1 MGINCYQLDKDKDY
15 TLCIEILNSDYQ
27 LWHKSVATIDKTTS
41 KGVSVAGFTVQKF
54 SHRYTNSSGNTA
66 YMYYIKIIVNFQKTV
81 ANLYSLDLYVNIPQT
96 GIDLN
101 NYPQNWTDNWM
112 IAHGVFGKV
121 SSIDS
126 QNTFDYHT
134 AFDIKPTEVVYNV
147 NLDMN
152 RKKILNIAPDRTKNI
167 SAATVKIVKDLET
180 KLGPHTTNN
189 AYREIFEEFYDL
201 SDASNYKIVQGIS
214 GIMVSG
220 ILPNIYFPRIDIANI
235 WEGGLR
241 ITNTSLS
248 LELYSKRSFTLC
260 VVTRLWLNRSLS
272 IKTLMSNGAYEK
284 PHLIY
289 DKTTKK
295 LKLQTNGLG
304 AGSTNET
311 SITLLN
317 SFDSKRVVFWLTK
330 KGTGGD
336 LTVKASVSNYS
347 GTLTLSS
354 NLASQSNYTFRI
366 FSDDAVIYKVMYSPN
381 FYDFDSSEF
390 HTILVQEKLNGS
402 YVP

>member
-1 MGINCYQLDKDKDY
+1 MGINCYQLDKHKDY

-54 SHRYTNSSGNTA
+54 SHRYTNSGGNTA

-81 ANLYSLDLYVNIPQT
+81 SGTFYSLDLYVDIPQV

-101 NYPQNWTDNWM
+101 TYPKNWTNNWM
-112 IAHGVFGKV
+112 IAYGVFGKV
-121 SSIDS
+121 SSIDP
-126 QNTFDYHT
+126 QKTYDYHT

-152 RKKILNIAPDRTKNI
+152 REKILNSTPDKTKNN
-167 SAATVKIVKDLET
+167 SAATVKMVKHLER
-180 KLGPHTTNN
+180 KLSPHATNN

-201 SDASNYKIVQGIS
+201 SDASNYKITIGVS

-220 ILPNIYFPRIDIANI
+220 ILPNIYFPRMDIANI

-241 ITNTSLS
+241 ITNTTLS
-248 LELYSKRSFTLC
+248 LELFSKRSFTLC
-260 VVTRLWLNRSLS
+260 VVMQLWLNRSFS
-272 IKTLMSNGAYEK
+272 IKTLMSNGVYEK
-284 PHLIY
+284 PDLIY
-289 DKTTKK
+289 DKTTKI
-295 LKLQTNGLG
+295 LKLQTNGH
-304 AGSTNET
+304 GSTNET

-317 SFDSKRVVFWLTK
+317 SFNGKRVVFWLTK

-336 LTVKASVSNYS
+336 VTAKASISNHS
-347 GTLTLSS
+347 ATLTLCST
-354 NLASQSNYTFRI
+354 LISQSTYTFRI
-366 FSDDAVIYKVMYSPN
+366 FSEDTVIYRVMYTPN
-381 FYDFDSSEF
+381 FHEFDSIEF
-390 HTILVQEKLNGS
+390 HRIMLQEKLNGS
-402 YVP
+402 YVL